1 VDADP
6 SQLKTTEDASTLVE
20 AGEHTHWW
28 DFVLRIV
35 PDSVVAPFV
44 EGEILQII
52 FLAVIFGVAL
62 NAVGPSV
69 PRS

>member
-1 VDADP
+1 VNADP

-35 PDSVVAPFV
+35 PDSVVAPFA
-44 EGEILQII
+44 EGEILKII
-52 FLAVIFGVAL
+52 SLRSSSVSLSTPSA
-62 NAVGPSV
+62 PSV